1 MIEWII
7 AYFTMLA
14 IVVRLDRNASYR
26 PHKILFISFSLLI
39 VFVWAGFF
47 GYPWAKGMTEVAWK
61 ETLILSQ
68 LVAIL
73 IISIQFYKKIIINRL
88 MLSMNVFFLVGTM
101 AFLFSF
107 NPILYVYGI
116 YKGATFIGCVTGV
129 GLITTFFFP
138 AGFIGIEHSDKKKIR
153 RASLQLLGASIL
165 GLIWAVVMNDYGV
178 TITAV
183 IPFLILLLLNDF
195 LQRQLEHFERIM
207 K

>member
-1 MIEWII
+1 
-7 AYFTMLA
+7 
-14 IVVRLDRNASYR
+14 
-26 PHKILFISFSLLI
+26 
-39 VFVWAGFF
+39 
-47 GYPWAKGMTEVAWK
+47 MTEVAWK

-73 IISIQFYKKIIINRL
+73 IISIQLYKKIIINRL
-88 MLSMNVFFLVGTM
+88 MLSMNIFFLVGTM

-178 TITAV
+178 TITAA
-183 IPFLILLLLNDF
+183 IPFLILLLLSDF
-195 LQRQLEHFERIM
+195 LQRQPEYFERIM